1 MEDKE
6 QLSPYKK
13 RQLEQRNEL
22 IKQLRSRYTKNR
34 VVYLTSLGKITT
46 QYDVDDV
53 DNLINQLKESN
64 FEIRDVHRN
73 EDVISTDYFRTDKNY
88 WESYCISVVQS

>member
-6 QLSPYKK
+6 QLSPHKAK
-13 RQLEQRNEL
+13 LLEERKEL

-34 VVYLTSLGKITT
+34 VTYLTSLGKIIT

-64 FEIRDVHRN
+64 FEIRDVCRN
-73 EDVISTDYFRTDKNY
+73 EDVISTDYFRTGKND
-88 WESYCISVVQS
+88 WESYVISVVQS